1 MLFLSPAIYDSR
13 QRMLRELNAGKITPG
28 LAFGKLLELD
38 PDDYVAMLGLG
49 HVRYDAG
56 DFAGA
61 QQYLWSAIET
71 HPAASAPYLELARML
86 NREPESADLAN
97 GLTDL
102 AIRWRRDGNDLLE
115 DQDFYRA
122 GFKEKDRQSFRKLSS
137 ATKQALISQ
146 ALLANREDEPKAVT
160 QRLLHL
166 RLLDQMREE
175 GDLDPKTVD
184 ALVAEGQHVVPL
196 LVGVLRAWARDL
208 LDDDEGDTEVRNA
221 LALLGESASAA
232 EIPHLLEF
240 VDLKDRSTAGV
251 AVWALGRIA
260 QRCPREWEQLIG
272 SIASGLGPGERLA
285 VVKQVL
291 SNRGLDPSG
300 HLLERLIHDVG
311 AMAEQERDGF
321 FPLLLGY
328 MAAAKGRAGIDL
340 GHKVLREQGSRI
352 SPKARRMCDD
362 LLQAMLHG
370 GRPPLAVQP
379 VARTVYEICAGQA
392 VWDEDEE
399 GDEEELEGTPQPQ
412 LVRKAVPGRND
423 PCWCGSD
430 RKYKKCH
437 LDADE
442 GKASQSARREAPA
455 LSASN
460 EFDALRRRLGDFLG
474 EVMHERDFKRA
485 LKELYD
491 DRMPDPNDR
500 GLSITDWMIHD
511 MVSPGLRRTV
521 LAEFL
526 IRHGSCLTIREREM
540 AEAWAQSVMGL
551 YEVQELNFGTGLTV
565 KDLLSGEECF
575 VHDISMSK
583 GLALWDVVFAR
594 MVPGERGTEFTG
606 VGLGVSRQHLE
617 PLRQWMEQDKQAAGL
632 EWHGYLKRNWAR
644 IRRQSFEIAA
654 TWMDSLRIS
663 NTDGEELLLCKVVYN
678 MTDTAAVIAAIRR
691 CPEFEDDGDT
701 KNGAPS
707 FVWLNDKKT
716 VLGSLRIAGDEL
728 ILESNSKERAARG
741 KRILTSQAGKLLRH
755 LRDEFTTQKEL
766 RRKAKEGPPSAR
778 PDKDELPREVR
789 DQAIRQLLENHYRGW
804 PDTNLPG
811 LDGKTPRAAVRT
823 ANGRERV
830 MGILKDMENAEARKH
845 NEGEPS
851 YDVFRLCAELGLE
864 Q

>member
-1 MLFLSPAIYDSR
+1 MLFLSQAIHDSR
-13 QRMLRELNAGKITPG
+13 QRLLRELKAGKIAYG
-28 LAFGKLLELD
+28 LAFDKLLELD
-38 PDDYVAMLGLG
+38 PDDYVALLGLG
-49 HVRYDAG
+49 HLRYDEG
-56 DFAGA
+56 DFAEA
-61 QQYLWSAIET
+61 QQYLWRAIEI
-71 HPAASAPYLELARML
+71 HPVESFSYLELARL
-86 NREPESADLAN
+86 LAGDPESTDLAKGLADLAISWQ
-97 GLTDL
+97 D
-102 AIRWRRDGNDLLE
+102 DDELLE
-115 DQDFYRA
+115 DPDVQRA
-122 GFKEKDRQSFRKLSS
+122 GLKGKGLEISRKLSG
-137 ATKQALISQ
+137 ATRHELISQ
-146 ALLANREDEPKAVT
+146 PLLANREDEPQAVT
-160 QRLLHL
+160 ERLLHF
-166 RLLDQMREE
+166 RLLVKMREE
-175 GDLDPKTVD
+175 GDLNPKTVD
-184 ALVAEGQHVVPL
+184 ALVAQGQHMVPL

-208 LDDDEGDTEVRNA
+208 LGGDEGDTAVRNA
-221 LALLGESASAA
+221 LALLGESASAT

-240 VDLKDRSTAGV
+240 VDLKDRSTGGV
-251 AVWALGRIA
+251 AAWALGRIA
-260 QRCPREWEQLIG
+260 QRCPREWEQVIG
-272 SIASGLGPGERLA
+272 SIASGLRPGERLA
-285 VVKQVL
+285 VANQVL
-291 SNRGLDPSG
+291 SNRGLDPGG

-311 AMAEQERDGF
+311 AMTEHERDSF

-352 SPKARRMCDD
+352 SPKARRLCDD
-362 LLQAMLHG
+362 LLQAVVHRG
-370 GRPPLAVQP
+370 KPPLAMQP

-399 GDEEELEGTPQPQ
+399 GDDEELEGASQPQ

-423 PCWCGSD
+423 SCWCGSGK
-430 RKYKKCH
+430 KYKKCH

-442 GKASQSARREAPA
+442 GHTSQSPRREAPA
-455 LSASN
+455 LPATN
-460 EFDALRRRLGDFLG
+460 EFDGLRRRLGDFLG

-485 LKELYD
+485 LKELFGD
-491 DRMPDPNDR
+491 EMPEENDR
-500 GLSITDWMIHD
+500 GLSVTDWMIHD

-526 IRHGSCLTIREREM
+526 IRHGSSLTIREREM

-565 KDLLSGEECF
+565 KNLLSGEECF

-594 MVPGERGTEFTG
+594 MVPGERGTEFSS
-606 VGLGVSRQHLE
+606 VALGVSRQYLE
-617 PLRQWMEQDKQAAGL
+617 PLRRWMEQDRQAAGL
-632 EWHGYLKRNWAR
+632 EWHEYLKRNWAR

-663 NTDGEELLLCKVVYN
+663 NTDGEELLLCKAVYK
-678 MTDTAAVIAAIRR
+678 MTDTAAVIAAMRR
-691 CPEFEDDGDT
+691 CAEFEDDGNT
-701 KNGAPS
+701 ENGAQS

-716 VLGSLRIAGDEL
+716 MLGSVRIAGDEL

-741 KRILTSQAGKLLRH
+741 KRILIGQAGKLLRH
-755 LRDEFTTQKEL
+755 LRDEFTTQEEL
-766 RRKAKEGPPSAR
+766 RRKAKAGPPSAR

-789 DQAIRQLLENHYRGW
+789 DQAIRQVLEKHYRGW

-830 MGILKDMENAEARKH
+830 MGILKDMENGEARKH
-845 NEGEPS
+845 KAGEPS
-851 YDVFRLCAELGLE
+851 YDISRLRAELGLE